1 MFIRDKQACD
11 ATLLI
16 ILSLFILGITPLLM
30 DHSNVKVATSPF
42 KWPSTS
48 ATSMMVANNI
58 SEIHAIYHDPD
69 LKCAYP
75 DRFRWMQPFFTWYEV
90 LQQECDALGKLL
102 V

>member
-1 MFIRDKQACD
+1 MFIRERQACD
-11 ATLLI
+11 ITLLI
-16 ILSLFILGITPLLM
+16 ILCLFILGMTPLLVGYT
-30 DHSNVKVATSPF
+30 DHTRVAAQFDTHQPANTSEM
-42 KWPSTS
+42 T
-48 ATSMMVANNI
+48 TGNELENY
-58 SEIHAIYHDPD
+58 AIYHDPD